1 MEVKPQDV
9 LHFTSTKWNG
19 FFLVVEITP
28 SFIKVRNPKEEFVIP
43 IKDGKLDDIDVV
55 VVHSATIPGFAETR
69 GFLPTKKIRIDF
81 IFQPDVY
88 GIIQSLENDM
98 IEVLLSDGTIIY
110 IDFEYK
116 GPPDSIISI
125 VLDELQI
132 EYEDIDVFVAESQ
145 FRFTL
150 ERQTNDLMEH
160 LLTNQSAKKKREVN
174 QLIQRFK
181 DLRRIHSTPNLE
193 PKWNHSKT
201 YPWVFPIISVI
212 RKLVDDEIDTIEWV
226 NILKKLQENNSISYL
241 YAYKQLL
248 QEFQPFYNGTG
259 KPESTL
265 AFISSGK
272 VCIRSANKKDAFK
285 IVKRTNIPQ
294 MINEPFLQTQP
305 ELIHPVNYL
314 IFPPEYYQYKSS
326 QLPLFHKLS
335 YQSIVP
341 YMTHTNGT
349 TVSTVPVKIT
359 LGTHYSIYSYLQYL
373 GPYDIQINTLS
384 KKELRMI
391 KDKVAQSI
399 SQYHRITYNK
409 YTRIPLPEYSS
420 MKDACLHAMQE
431 AMSFQLDEAR
441 SVDKV
446 IETQSVSPP
455 VVKVYASIKA
465 LKEDKGI
472 VFYDIEFDTTNYDD
486 MDAYTTLEEM
496 MRYLIKVKR
505 MIPSVASLYAPFFLK
520 QKKRVVDG
528 EYAKVGKQYYKRVH
542 DEWRLDETCQGPYP
556 CTTDE
561 PDCDPNCP
569 DLKFR
574 LKQNTIYSM
583 IQDIKINHYSNQL
596 ERNKYL
602 QHKYDTLHRELD
614 TTFKDIHSQKRVPNA
629 ALIHVNTSPYFF
641 MLPFILQKP
650 EQERF
655 KELKQF
661 IQQYTRCASLEED
674 PLWYYCEESNL
685 KLIPCMFDT
694 LIDAYESNTYQ
705 ETLIVLQN
713 QGDIQVQGDSLVTL
727 VGGFFIAPLH
737 ASDGFDD
744 AVRSA
749 EINEYFLD
757 LPRDVHPNTQL
768 IVELLNETSALIKV
782 NVTKY
787 FNYMIH
793 ELVTEPEVVCKSIA
807 FVIKIASMRYDTAI
821 EDKIR
826 KVLDHVSRYDAILAR
841 YKIKE
846 DISYTKIM
854 QDIKSVS
861 SKYGVQMIK
870 SKSTVESIKS
880 TVWNTFLPPLEVKNT
895 PSFRIMYDLQERIK
909 HVEPMEN
916 TKVTSWK
923 GNFNLKIPLYKRAFK
938 QYNKSK
944 PFLFQMDIPSTMDAY
959 VSVIGKVVIPVLKIS
974 PTIKFEVLLPTLKGT
989 FRTWL
994 NVQFIPPNIPLFNL
1008 RSFIQNIGQAYPSFL
1023 LNTISFQQIPL
1034 SLPFLSTS
1042 HKQKLKELMD
1052 KQILVELR
1060 KFEPTNL
1067 GLDKVLADPEILA
1080 IMEALKLPCVN
1091 RIEYEYYIF
1100 FIFNKYVEYGT
1111 DDSNRTQNLISYYI
1125 KSFLKEYNGISL
1137 SYESIQRETLKDR
1150 ASEADER
1157 RVTFN
1162 AMDAQTKDTTVLLE
1176 NYNLTKKAQ
1185 LGRIRTYVDERYEG
1199 NEFHTR
1205 DIDLPDV
1212 EPDLNIDEPDFG
1224 TDGNENDDDE

>member
-9 LHFTSTKWNG
+9 LHFTSSTTKWNG

-28 SFIKVRNPKEEFVIP
+28 SFMKVRNPKEEFVIP
-43 IKDGKLDDIDVV
+43 IKDGNLDDIEVV
-55 VVHSATIPGFAETR
+55 VVHSATVPGFAETR

-81 IFQPDVY
+81 TFQSDVY

-98 IEVLLSDGTIIY
+98 IEVLLADGTIY

-132 EYEDIDVFVAESQ
+132 DYEDIDVFVAESQ
-145 FRFTL
+145 SRFTL
-150 ERQTNDLMEH
+150 ERQTNDLMEQ

-181 DLRRIHSTPNLE
+181 DLRRVHSTPDLD
-193 PKWNHSKT
+193 PRWTSTKT
-201 YPWVFPIISVI
+201 YPWVFPLISVL
-212 RKLVDDEIDTIEWV
+212 RKLVDEKGTLEWV
-226 NILKKLQENNSISYL
+226 NTLKGFQENNSISYL
-241 YAYKQLL
+241 HAYKQIL
-248 QEFQPFYNGTG
+248 QEFQPFYNEAGTTH
-259 KPESTL
+259 STL

-272 VCIRSANKKDAFK
+272 VSIRGANKNDEYKT
-285 IVKRTNIPQ
+285 VKRTHIPQ
-294 MINEPFLQTQP
+294 MINEPFLQTLP
-305 ELIHPVNYL
+305 ELINPVNYL
-314 IFPPEYYQYKSS
+314 IFPPDYYQYKSQ
-326 QLPLFHKLS
+326 QLPLFHKLQ

-341 YMTHTNGT
+341 YMTHSNGV
-349 TVSTVPVKIT
+349 TVSTVPVEMT
-359 LGTHYSIYSYLQYL
+359 LGTHYSVSSYLQYL
-373 GPYDIQINTLS
+373 GPYDIQRNTLS
-384 KKELRMI
+384 KNDFRRI
-391 KDKVAQSI
+391 KDKVSQSI
-399 SQYHRITYNK
+399 TQYHSVTYNK
-409 YTRIPLPEYSS
+409 YNRIPLPEYLS
-420 MKDACLHAMQE
+420 MKEACLHAMQE
-431 AMSFQLDEAR
+431 AMTFPLNESR

-446 IETQSVSPP
+446 IETQPVSPP
-455 VVKVYASIKA
+455 VVKLYASIKS

-472 VFYDIEFDTTNYDD
+472 VFYDKEFDTTNYDE
-486 MDAYTTLEEM
+486 MNAYTTLEEM

-505 MIPSVASLYAPFFLK
+505 MIPSVASLYAPFFLE
-520 QKKRVVDG
+520 QKKRVVNG
-528 EYAKVGKQYYKRVH
+528 EYAKVGKQYYKRVQ
-542 DEWRLDETCQGPYP
+542 DEWKLDETCQGPYP

-561 PDCDPNCP
+561 PDCEPNCP

-574 LKQNTIYSM
+574 LRQNTIHEM
-583 IQDIKINHYSNQL
+583 IQDVKINHYTNQL
-596 ERNKYL
+596 ERTKYL
-602 QHKYDTLHRELD
+602 QHKYATLNRELD

-661 IQQYTRCASLEED
+661 IQQYTRSATSDED

-685 KLIPCMFDT
+685 KLIPCIFDT
-694 LIDAYESNTYQ
+694 LIEAYEENTYQ
-705 ETLIVLQN
+705 ETLVVLQN
-713 QGDIQVQGDSLVTL
+713 QGTIQVQGDSLVTL
-727 VGGFFIAPLH
+727 VGGFFVAPLH
-737 ASDGFDD
+737 MSDGFDD

-749 EINEYFLD
+749 EIEDYFLE
-757 LPRDVHPNTQL
+757 LPREVHPNTQL
-768 IVELLNETSALIKV
+768 IVELLNETSVLIKV
-782 NVTKY
+782 KVTKY

-793 ELVTEPEVVCKSIA
+793 ELVSEPEVVCKSIA
-807 FVIKIASMRYDTAI
+807 FVIKIGSILYDTAV

-826 KVLDHVSRYDAILAR
+826 KVLDHESRYHAILAR
-841 YKIKE
+841 YKVKE
-846 DISYTKIM
+846 DISYTKIV

-870 SKSTVESIKS
+870 PKSTVAPIKS
-880 TVWNTFLPPLEVKNT
+880 SVWTTFLPPLEVKNT
-895 PSFRIMYDLQERIK
+895 LAFRMMYDLQERIK

-923 GNFNLKIPLYKRAFK
+923 GNFNLKIPLYKRQFK
-938 QYNKSK
+938 PYTKSK
-944 PFLFQMDIPSTMDAY
+944 PFLFQMDVQTTMDAH
-959 VSVIGKVVIPVLKIS
+959 VSVLGKVVDPVLKQPS
-974 PTIKFEVLLPTLKGT
+974 AAKFELLLPRLKEQ

-994 NVQFIPPNIPLFNL
+994 NVQFIPQNIPLFNL

-1023 LNTISFQQIPL
+1023 LHTISFQQIPL

-1067 GLDKVLADPEILA
+1067 GLDRVLTDPDILA
-1080 IMEALKLPCVN
+1080 IMDALKLPCVN

-1100 FIFNKYVEYGT
+1100 FIFSKYVEYGT
-1111 DDSNRTQNLISYYI
+1111 DDSNRTQKLVSYYI
-1125 KSFLKEYNGISL
+1125 QTFLKEYNGISV
-1137 SYESIQRETLKDR
+1137 SYETIQRETLKDR

-1157 RVTFN
+1157 RVNFN

-1176 NYNLTKKAQ
+1176 NFNLTKKAQ

-1205 DIDLPDV
+1205 DMDLPD
-1212 EPDLNIDEPDFG
+1212 IDEPDFG

>member
-1 MEVKPQDV
+1 MEVKPRDV
-9 LHFTSTKWNG
+9 LHFTSSTTKWNG

-28 SFIKVRNPKEEFVIP
+28 SFMKVRNPKEEFVIP
-43 IKDGKLDDIDVV
+43 IKDGKVDDIDVV

-81 IFQPDVY
+81 TFQADVY

-98 IEVLLSDGTIIY
+98 IEVLLSDGTTIY

-125 VLDELQI
+125 VVDELQI
-132 EYEDIDVFVAESQ
+132 DYEDIDVFVAESQ
-145 FRFTL
+145 SRFTL

-181 DLRRIHSTPNLE
+181 DLRRLHSTPNLE
-193 PKWNHSKT
+193 PKWTHTKT
-201 YPWVFPIISVI
+201 YPWVFPIISVT
-212 RKLVDDEIDTIEWV
+212 RKLVEDEKDTLEWV
-226 NILKKLQENNSISYL
+226 KSLIGLQENNSISYL
-241 YAYKQLL
+241 QAYKQIL

-259 KPESTL
+259 KPDSTL
-265 AFISSGK
+265 AFISTGK

-285 IVKRTNIPQ
+285 IVKRTHIPQ
-294 MINEPFLQTQP
+294 MINEPLLHTQP

-314 IFPPEYYQYKSS
+314 IFPPEYYQYKSH
-326 QLPLFHKLS
+326 QLPLFHKVP

-341 YMTHTNGT
+341 YMTHSNVTS
-349 TVSTVPVKIT
+349 VSTVPVTLT

-373 GPYDIQINTLS
+373 GPYDIQRNTLS

-391 KDKVAQSI
+391 KDKVSHSI
-399 SQYHRITYNK
+399 SQYHSVTYNK
-409 YTRIPLPEYSS
+409 YTRIPLPESSS
-420 MKDACLHAMQE
+420 MKEACLHAMQE
-431 AMSFQLDEAR
+431 AMKFQLNESH

-446 IETQSVSPP
+446 IETQPVSPP
-455 VVKVYASIKA
+455 VVKIYESIQA
-465 LKEDKGI
+465 LKADKGI
-472 VFYDIEFDTTNYDD
+472 VFYDKEFDTTNYDE

-505 MIPSVASLYAPFFLK
+505 MIPSVASLYAPFFLE
-520 QKKRVVDG
+520 QKKRVVNG
-528 EYAKVGKQYYKRVH
+528 EYAKVGKQYYKRVQ
-542 DEWRLDETCQGPYP
+542 DEWRLDETCNGPYP

-561 PDCDPNCP
+561 PDCEPNCP

-574 LKQNTIYSM
+574 LKQNTIHDM
-583 IQDIKINHYSNQL
+583 IQDIKINHYTNQL

-602 QHKYDTLHRELD
+602 EQKYATLKRELD
-614 TTFKDIHSQKRVPNA
+614 STFKDIHSQKRVPPA
-629 ALIHVNTSPYFF
+629 ALIYVDTSPYFF

-655 KELKQF
+655 KDLKKF
-661 IQQYTRCASLEED
+661 IQQYTRSASPEED
-674 PLWYYCEESNL
+674 PLWYYCDESNL
-685 KLIPCMFDT
+685 KLIPCIFDV
-694 LIDAYESNTYQ
+694 LIEAYEANTYQ
-705 ETLIVLQN
+705 ETLVVLQN

-727 VGGFFIAPLH
+727 VGGFFVAPLH

-749 EINEYFLD
+749 EINEFFLD
-757 LPRDVHPNTQL
+757 LPREVHPNTQL

-793 ELVTEPEVVCKSIA
+793 ELVSEPEVVCKSIA
-807 FVIKIASMRYDTAI
+807 FVIKVASMLYDTAI

-826 KVLDHVSRYDAILAR
+826 KVLDHESRYHAILAR

-846 DISYTKIM
+846 DISYTKIV

-870 SKSTVESIKS
+870 PKSTVAPIKS
-880 TVWNTFLPPLEVKNT
+880 SVWHTFLPPLEVKNT

-909 HVEPMEN
+909 NVEPMEN
-916 TKVTSWK
+916 TKVSSWK
-923 GNFNLKIPLYKRAFK
+923 GNFNLKIPPYKRDFK
-938 QYNKSK
+938 QYTKSK
-944 PFLFQMDIPSTMDAY
+944 PFLFEMDTPSTMDAH
-959 VSVIGKVVIPVLKIS
+959 VSVIGQVVTPVLKQ
-974 PTIKFEVLLPTLKGT
+974 PLPDKFELLLPRLKAQV
-989 FRTWL
+989 RTWL
-994 NVQFIPPNIPLFNL
+994 NVQFIPPNIPLFYL
-1008 RSFIQNIGQAYPSFL
+1008 RSFIQNLGQTYPSFL
-1023 LNTISFQQIPL
+1023 LHTISFQQIPL
-1034 SLPFLSTS
+1034 SLPFLSSS
-1042 HKQKLKELMD
+1042 HKQKLKDLMD

-1060 KFEPTNL
+1060 KFDPTNL
-1067 GLDKVLADPEILA
+1067 GLDKVLSDPDILA

-1100 FIFNKYVEYGT
+1100 VIFNKYVEYGT
-1111 DDSNRTQNLISYYI
+1111 DDSTRTQKLILFYI
-1125 KSFLKEYNGISL
+1125 QSFLKEYHGISL
-1137 SYESIQRETLKDR
+1137 SYDVIQRETLKDR

-1157 RVTFN
+1157 RVNFN
-1162 AMDAQTKDTTVLLE
+1162 AMDAETKDTTVMLE
-1176 NYNLTKKAQ
+1176 NFNLTKKAQ

-1205 DIDLPDV
+1205 DMDLPD
-1212 EPDLNIDEPDFG
+1212 IDEPDFG
-1224 TDGNENDDDE
+1224 TDGNDDENYDDE